1 MANMRYFNLK
11 ALNNVRVRNLDI
23 NVNVRR
29 VFDPMHTDLANYGS
43 VTEANSNFPQHNHSA
58 GMAQGRYL
66 LTFMDLGSVAD
77 TNMVT
82 DPYNEG
88 KSYDYG
94 LITE

>member
-58 GMAQGRYL
+58 GMAQGRQV
-66 LTFMDLGSVAD
+66 LTFMDLGGVAD
-77 TNMVT
+77 TNVVT
-82 DPYNEG
+82 GGNYAFG
-88 KSYDYG
+88 T
-94 LITE
+94 IA